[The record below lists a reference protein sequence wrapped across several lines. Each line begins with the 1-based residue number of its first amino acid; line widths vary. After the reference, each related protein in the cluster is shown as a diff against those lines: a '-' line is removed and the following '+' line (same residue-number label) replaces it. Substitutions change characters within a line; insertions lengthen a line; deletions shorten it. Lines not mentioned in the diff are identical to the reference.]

1 MNRYLSGCL
10 RNGCASISQGSAAH
24 GMDTHVTL
32 GSMSPVFPKHE
43 QMQEKCI
50 RVKETRKAR

>member
-10 RNGCASISQGSAAH
+10 RNGCASSSQVSAAR

-32 GSMSPVFPKHE
+32 GSISPVFPKHE
-43 QMQEKCI
+43 QM
-50 RVKETRKAR
+50 